1 MRSLTSI
8 FLAVL
13 VMGNC
18 FVLEPV
24 CSQPSKGYL
33 LGTLEILVDEA
44 LLAYN
49 TEDYLKFFEY
59 FAKEMNPITT
69 EQYFRA
75 VYINGYKSQLGD
87 LVSKQLIKEESLIDP
102 DFPMLVYQAVFT
114 KNRDVVII
122 VNFTKEYD
130 NYRIERIR
138 FDRVLSAD
146 ETIGR

>member
-1 MRSLTSI
+1 
-8 FLAVL
+8 
-13 VMGNC
+13 
-18 FVLEPV
+18 
-24 CSQPSKGYL
+24 
-33 LGTLEILVDEA
+33 LEILVDEA